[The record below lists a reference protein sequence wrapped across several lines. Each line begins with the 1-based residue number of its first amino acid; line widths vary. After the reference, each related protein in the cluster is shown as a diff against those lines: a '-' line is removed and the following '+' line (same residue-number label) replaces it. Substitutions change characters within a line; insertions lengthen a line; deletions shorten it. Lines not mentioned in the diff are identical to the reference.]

1 MCRLGPRRGS
11 SRFLPSLAFPPLV
24 VVGAAG
30 GSLAMRML
38 VLGSGLQGSA
48 CAYDLLQQ
56 REVEKVTVA
65 DLRPERLPGFLRPLV
80 GKRLAV
86 VKLDVQDGVAL
97 RAAPHGRGAAPGAR

>member
-1 MCRLGPRRGS
+1 
-11 SRFLPSLAFPPLV
+11 
-24 VVGAAG
+24 
-30 GSLAMRML
+30 MRML

-97 RAAPHGRGAAPGAR
+97 RAALHGHDAVLKIGRAHV